1 MCAGRQPIA
10 IPLSALA
17 RRDTMRASNTFSRR
31 GFMSLPRL
39 ALPAFA
45 ACALL
50 AACASSPT
58 PPAAA
63 AAGAA
68 PPQYPMRDFFRNI
81 DRGYFR
87 LSSDGKQLSFMQPAL
102 GDDGKTRRMNIFVQA
117 LDGSRPVGEPRQV
130 TRESARDIPNY
141 FWKGPGTLL
150 YTKDTGGDENDHV
163 VAVDAASGKVTD
175 LTPHAGVRA
184 GIVDALVD
192 DADHI
197 LVSHNKRDKRVF
209 DVYRINV
216 KTGAETLVA
225 QNPGNVVG
233 WQTDHAGRVRMGVVS
248 DGVNNTLIYRNA
260 ESEPFKP
267 IITTD
272 FRTSVGP
279 QFFDFDNKTIYAT
292 SNRGRD
298 KAALVRI
305 DPAAPGSETLVFENP
320 KVDLSG
326 AAFSRKRKV
335 MTLAAYNE
343 DKPGRHY
350 FDATTRQLFERIE
363 AKLPGYEINLQ
374 SATLDED
381 KFIVAASNDRSQGSR
396 HIYDAKSDTLTRLG
410 DITPWLNPAHMAPVK
425 PITYRARDGLEIPG
439 YLTLPVGKPARNLA
453 CIVNPHGG
461 PWARDSWGFNPEVQF
476 LANRGY
482 CVLQMNFR
490 GSTGYGRK
498 FWEASFKQ
506 WGLAMQD
513 DVSDGV
519 KWLVDQ
525 GIADPKRIGI
535 YGASYGGYA
544 TLSGVTKTPEL
555 YAAAVNYVGVSNLF
569 TFMNTIPPYWE
580 PFRKQ
585 MYEMVG
591 NPEDPKDK
599 ERMTATSPAL
609 NAAKIRTPLLV
620 AQGARDPR
628 VNKAESD
635 QIVAALKQR
644 GIDVQYIVKDNEG
657 HGFANEENRFEFY
670 GAMEAFFGKHLR
682 P

>member
-1 MCAGRQPIA
+1 MQIDFR
-10 IPLSALA
+10 
-17 RRDTMRASNTFSRR
+17 RR
-31 GFMSLPRL
+31 GALGL
-39 ALPAFA
+39 AL
-45 ACALL
+45 CATVAVL
-50 AACASSPT
+50 AACAA
-58 PPAAA
+58 PPASREPGVGAA
-63 AAGAA
+63 AV
-68 PPQYPMRDFFRNI
+68 PPLYPMRDFFRNI

-87 LSSDGKQLSFMQPAL
+87 LSSDGKMLGFMQPAL

-117 LDGSRPVGEPRQV
+117 LDGSRLLGEPRQL
-130 TRESARDIPNY
+130 TRESARDIPTY

-150 YTKDTGGDENDHV
+150 FTKDSGGDENDHV
-163 VAVDAASGKVTD
+163 VAVDAASGKVSD
-175 LTPHAGVRA
+175 LTPHAGARA
-184 GIVDALVD
+184 SIVDPLVE

-197 LVSHNKRDKRVF
+197 LVQHNQRDKRAF
-209 DVYRINV
+209 DVYRVNV
-216 KTGAETLVA
+216 RTGAETLVA
-225 QNPGNVVG
+225 RNPGNVVG
-233 WQTDHAGRVRMGVVS
+233 WQTDHLGRVRLGVVS
-248 DGVNNTLIYRNA
+248 DGVNNTVIYRA
-260 ESEPFKP
+260 SESEPFKP
-267 IITTD
+267 IVTTD
-272 FRTSVGP
+272 FRTSVSP
-279 QFFDFDNKTIYAT
+279 EFFDFEHRKFYAT

-298 KAALVRI
+298 KAALVLI
-305 DPAAPGSETLVFENP
+305 DPERPSDETLVYAHP

-326 AAFSRKRKV
+326 AAFSRKRK
-335 MTLAAYNE
+335 TLSLAAYTVE
-343 DKPGRHY
+343 KSGRHY
-350 FDATTRQLFERIE
+350 FDPVTRTLYQRIE
-363 AKLPGYEINLQ
+363 AKLPGYEVDLQ

-381 KFIVAASNDRSQGSR
+381 KFIVAAANDRSQGAR
-396 HIYDAKSDTLTRLG
+396 YIYDVKSDTIAKLG
-410 DITPWLNPAHMAPVK
+410 DISPWLQEVHMAPMK
-425 PITYRARDGLEIPG
+425 PISYRARDGLEIPG
-439 YLTLPVGKPARNLA
+439 YLTLPVGRPAKNLA

-461 PWARDSWGFNPEVQF
+461 PWARDGWAFNPEVQF

-519 KWLVDQ
+519 NWLVEQ

-535 YGASYGGYA
+535 YGGSYGGYA
-544 TLSGVTKTPEL
+544 TLSGITKTPEL

-599 ERMTATSPAL
+599 ERMSATSPAL
-609 NAAKIRTPLLV
+609 QAARIRTPLLV

-635 QIVAALKQR
+635 QIVQALKQR

-670 GAMEAFFGKHLR
+670 AAMEAFFAKHLK